1 MNFKLFILGAVITG
15 LALILI
21 FPQSLGN
28 WAPPLESYL
37 EPIAKAKIYNIE
49 APVIILLIGLILLF
63 VGLKK

>member
-21 FPQSLGN
+21 FPQSLGS
-28 WAPPLESYL
+28 WAPTLESYL